1 MNVSLLE
8 KFGLGTLLCLWLI
21 YGANFLGN
29 VMVSVDR
36 TTVATGERADE
47 PADVAEAAPEP
58 EVDFAVLLASADPAE
73 GERLF
78 SRCKSCHSIE
88 PGGAHGV
95 GPNLANMVGAPKA
108 AKDGFSYSGVLA
120 DMGGDWDYAALDG
133 FLEDPRGYATGTRMS
148 FAGLKRPEQRAAVI
162 AYMREHTENPP
173 PLPEP
178 ATPEPEAAPEPDAAA
193 PEGAATGEPEPEAE
207 TGEPEQEAETAAAD
221 TGAAPAEAGAG
232 GLAAQFAAADAEQG
246 AKVFRKCQA
255 CHSVEEG
262 GKHKVGPNLWNVVG
276 APIAA
281 KDGFNYSSALAGHG
295 GEWSYETLAAY
306 LADPKGFA
314 PGNKMS
320 FVGLKKPDELA
331 AVILYLRDHTESPPP
346 LP

>member
-8 KFGLGTLLCLWLI
+8 KFGLGALLCLWLI

-36 TTVATGERADE
+36 TTIATGEHAAE
-47 PADVAEAAPEP
+47 PVDVAEAEPEP

-73 GERLF
+73 GERLY
-78 SRCKSCHSIE
+78 SRCRSCHTIE

-95 GPNLANMVGAPKA
+95 GPNLANVVGAPKA
-108 AKDGFSYSGVLA
+108 AKGGFSYSGVLA
-120 DMGGDWDYAALDG
+120 NMGGDWDYAALDA
-133 FLEDPRGYATGTRMS
+133 FLENPRGYATGTRMS
-148 FAGLKRPEQRAAVI
+148 FAGLRRPDQRAAVI
-162 AYMREHTENPP
+162 AFMRENTENPP

-178 ATPEPEAAPEPDAAA
+178 VAAPEAAAPEPESAASAPDSAGEAEVETVAVGTAAPAAA
-193 PEGAATGEPEPEAE
+193 P
-207 TGEPEQEAETAAAD
+207 AAA
-221 TGAAPAEAGAG
+221 EAT
-232 GLAAQFAAADAEQG
+232 GLAALLAAADAEQG

-276 APIAA
+276 APIAG
-281 KDGFNYSSALAGHG
+281 KDGFSYSAALAGHG
-295 GEWSYETLAAY
+295 GEWSYETLATY

>member
-8 KFGLGTLLCLWLI
+8 KFGLGALLCLWLI

-36 TTVATGERADE
+36 TTVATGEHGAE
-47 PADVAEAAPEP
+47 PADVAEAEPEP

-73 GERLF
+73 GEKVF

-88 PGGAHGV
+88 QGGAHGV
-95 GPNLANMVGAPKA
+95 GPNLWNIVGAPKA
-108 AKDGFSYSGVLA
+108 AKDGFSYSGVLEG
-120 DMGGDWDYAALDG
+120 MGDEWDYAALDG
-133 FLEDPRGYATGTRMS
+133 FLENPRGYATGTRMT
-148 FAGLKRPEQRAAVI
+148 FAGLRRPEQRAAVI

-178 ATPEPEAAPEPDAAA
+178 ATPEPEAATPEPEAAA
-193 PEGAATGEPEPEAE
+193 PEAAAP
-207 TGEPEQEAETAAAD
+207 EAETAAAG
-221 TGAAPAEAGAG
+221 TGAAAADADAG
-232 GLAAQFAAADAEQG
+232 GLAAQFASVDAEQG

-255 CHSVEEG
+255 CHSIDEG

-276 APIAA
+276 APIAG

-295 GEWSYETLAAY
+295 GEWSYDTLAAY
-306 LADPKGFA
+306 LTNPKGFA

-320 FVGLKKPDELA
+320 FAGLKKPEDRA